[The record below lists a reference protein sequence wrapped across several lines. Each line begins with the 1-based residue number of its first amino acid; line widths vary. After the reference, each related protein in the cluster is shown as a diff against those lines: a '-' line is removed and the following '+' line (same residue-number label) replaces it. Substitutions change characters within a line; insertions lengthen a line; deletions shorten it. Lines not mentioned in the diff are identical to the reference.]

1 VDPWQLHVILMFED
15 VGGLERMSKNK
26 EKVSLYRDPVQLNG
40 RVSMPYW
47 LLISRLAWLFGL
59 ASVRLFL

>member
-1 VDPWQLHVILMFED
+1 MFED
-15 VGGLERMSKNK
+15 VGGVERMSKKK
-26 EKVSLYRDPVQLNG
+26 EKVSLNRDPVQLNG

-47 LLISRLAWLFGL
+47 LLISRLAWVFGL